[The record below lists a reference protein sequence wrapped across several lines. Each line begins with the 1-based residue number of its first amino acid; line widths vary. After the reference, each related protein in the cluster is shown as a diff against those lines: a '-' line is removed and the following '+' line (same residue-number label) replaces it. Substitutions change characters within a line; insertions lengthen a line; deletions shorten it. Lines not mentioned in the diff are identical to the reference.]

1 MKKIIYTLLIALLS
15 TVVFWSCQNSG
26 SPDEATTLFN
36 GKNLEGWRFYKNKE
50 SNSWEVTTDGLL
62 HCKPFDGNEKRADL
76 VTENEYENFELT
88 WEWRI
93 SHQGNS
99 GVMFGVVETYDEP
112 YLSGPEY
119 QMLDDVGYPGRIE
132 DWQKTASN
140 YGMHVAVNA
149 KPNPAGEWNNSKL
162 VVNNNYVEHWLNGTK
177 VVEYE
182 LGSEDWKA
190 RKEKS
195 KWNGTVGYGASKKG
209 RICLQDHGGEV
220 WFRAISI
227 LPLP

>member
-1 MKKIIYTLLIALLS
+1 MKKLIYILFGLLLAIIA
-15 TVVFWSCQNSG
+15 FWSCKNSG
-26 SPDEATTLFN
+26 TQSEATSLFN
-36 GKNLEGWRFYKNKE
+36 NKNIDGWRFYKNKE
-50 SNSWEVTTDGLL
+50 SNSWEVTPDGLL
-62 HCKPFDGNEKRADL
+62 HCKPFDGYEKRADL

-88 WEWRI
+88 WEWKI

-99 GVMFGVVETYDEP
+99 GVMFGVVEIYDEP

-119 QMLDDVGYPGRIE
+119 QLLDDVGYPGRIE

-140 YGMHVAVNA
+140 YAMHVAATA

-162 VVNNNYVEHWLNGTK
+162 VVNNNQVEHWLNGTK

-195 KWNGTVGYGASKKG
+195 KWNGMVGYGASKKG

-220 WFRAISI
+220 WFRTISI

>member
-1 MKKIIYTLLIALLS
+1 MKNSLYIILPLIAV
-15 TVVFWSCQNSG
+15 TVVFWGCQNSG
-26 SPDEATTLFN
+26 KPEETTSLFN
-36 GKNLEGWRFYKNKE
+36 GKNLDGWRFYKNKE
-50 SNSWEVTTDGLL
+50 NNSWEVTTDGLL
-62 HCKPFDGNEKRADL
+62 HCKRFDGNEKRADL
-76 VTENEYENFELT
+76 VTDTEFENFELT
-88 WEWRI
+88 WDWKI

-99 GVMFGVVETYDEP
+99 GVMFGVVEIYDEP

-119 QMLDDVGYPGRIE
+119 QLLDDVGYPGRIE

-140 YGMHVAVNA
+140 YAMHVAAEA
-149 KPNPAGEWNNSKL
+149 KPTLAGEWNSSKIL
-162 VVNNNYVEHWLNGTK
+162 VNQSHVEHWLNGTK

-195 KWNGTVGYGASKKG
+195 KWSGAIGYGASKKG

-220 WFRAISI
+220 WFKNISI
-227 LPLP
+227 LVLP